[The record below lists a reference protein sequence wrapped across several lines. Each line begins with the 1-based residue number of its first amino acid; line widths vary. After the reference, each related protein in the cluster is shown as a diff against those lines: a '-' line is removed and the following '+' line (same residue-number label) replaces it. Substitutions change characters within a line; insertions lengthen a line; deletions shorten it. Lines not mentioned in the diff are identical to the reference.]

1 MFCFLILILKLFKV
15 ISSNFVTKLK
25 FIVLFIK
32 GKEFLAVGMLKKLVL
47 FRSLKPLP
55 QILTVE
61 SFRDDLLKKK
71 SVKKIKIQQVFQDN
85 TETVHSKP
93 SVLESSVSAY
103 FRQVSNMLK
112 MSSCYIT
119 DSSMTTYSV
128 GHRAW
133 NNCCLAVNVDPSLS
147 TTHHIYTPNMYGF
160 YLQS

>member
-1 MFCFLILILKLFKV
+1 
-15 ISSNFVTKLK
+15 
-25 FIVLFIK
+25 
-32 GKEFLAVGMLKKLVL
+32 MLKKSGL
-47 FRSLKPLP
+47 FRSLKPVP
-55 QILTVE
+55 QFLTVE
-61 SFRDDLLKKK
+61 SFRDDLIKKK
-71 SVKKIKIQQVFQDN
+71 SMKKIKIQQVFQDN

-103 FRQVSNMLK
+103 FRQVSYMLK